1 MGCSSMGRTVRAAP
15 WVSLLFVLTGC
26 AASTQVTEILPYTG
40 EKLAR
45 PDRIIVYEFA
55 ATPAG
60 VSAQSASAD
69 QYAEPST
76 PPTAEEIEADR
87 KLGAEIAKNLVAQIQ
102 DMGLPAV
109 QAAGQSAPRVN
120 DIVIKGY
127 LLSVEEGNAGQRL
140 LVGFRSGEVELRTA
154 VESYQMTT
162 AQVLRLLASYQ
173 LDSGGSKT
181 PGVLIPFAM
190 LAATA
195 NPISLIGMVAAG
207 TTKMYGENTGS
218 NTIDGASKQTADAI
232 AAQLRSSFE
241 EQGWIRPIEKQT
253 AWNSGQ

>member
-1 MGCSSMGRTVRAAP
+1 MKRVTRSAP
-15 WVSLLFVLTGC
+15 WMSVLLVLTGC
-26 AASTQVTEILPYTG
+26 ASTQVTEVLPYTG

-45 PDRIIVYEFA
+45 TDRIIVYDFA
-55 ATPAG
+55 AIPAG
-60 VSAQSASAD
+60 GSAQSASAD

-76 PPTAEEIEADR
+76 PPTAEEIETDG
-87 KLGAEIAKNLVAQIQ
+87 KLGAEIAKNLAAQIR

-109 QAAGQSAPRVN
+109 QAAGQPAPRVN

-127 LLSVEEGNAGQRL
+127 LMSVEEGNAGQRL
-140 LVGFRSGEVELRTA
+140 LVGFRSGEAELKTT

-162 AQVLRLLASYQ
+162 AEGLRLLASYQ

-181 PGVLIPFAM
+181 PGVLVPLAM

-195 NPISLIGMVAAG
+195 NPVSLIGMAVAG

-218 NTIDGASKQTADAI
+218 NTIEGASKQTADAI
-232 AAQLRSSFE
+232 ATQLRGSFE
-241 EQGWIRPIEKQT
+241 KQGWVQPNEKQAA
-253 AWNSGQ
+253 AWNSEQ

>member
-1 MGCSSMGRTVRAAP
+1 MKRVIRAAS
-15 WVSLLFVLTGC
+15 WVSLLLVLTGC
-26 AASTQVTEILPYTG
+26 ASTQVTELLPYTG

-45 PDRIIVYEFA
+45 PDRIIVYDFA
-55 ATPAG
+55 AIPGG
-60 VSAQSASAD
+60 VSAQSASAG

-76 PPTAEEIEADR
+76 PLTTEEIEIDR
-87 KLGAEIAKNLVAQIQ
+87 KLGVEIAKNLVAQIQ

-109 QAAGQSAPRVN
+109 QAAGQPAPRVN

-127 LLSVEEGNAGQRL
+127 LLSVEEGSAGQRL
-140 LVGFRSGEVELRTA
+140 LVGFRSGEAKLKTT

-173 LDSGGSKT
+173 LDSAGSKT
-181 PGVLIPFAM
+181 PGVLVPLAM

-195 NPISLIGMVAAG
+195 NPISLIGMAVAG

-232 AAQLRSSFE
+232 ATELRSSFE
-241 EQGWIRPIEKQT
+241 KQGWIEPNEKQT
-253 AWNSGQ
+253 VWNSEQ